1 MHSCNNKTTIL
12 KTCWWHWPL
21 RRRTPP
27 ASEPSAAS
35 QVDSKHE
42 KCVRMRRVNER
53 RRRDMYLLLL
63 VGGVQPSLHVDPV
76 EPNDIWY
83 WYYNQGHSR
92 WLQEDCLLNGKTCSL
107 CTPVCPW
114 ARCSVAGRSHRLA
127 EPVGEDLFEYC
138 WELIELE
145 HHRWFIRATCFLQIF
160 NSVAAACAIL
170 SSKPWTTC
178 VRVEINNFIEPP
190 IDSISRD
197 SVCFRSCLFAPG
209 LSRRQPIWDNF
220 WRQRSLSV

>member
-178 VRVEINNFIEPP
+178 VRVET
-190 IDSISRD
+190 
-197 SVCFRSCLFAPG
+197 
-209 LSRRQPIWDNF
+209 
-220 WRQRSLSV
+220 